1 MYAVMPG
8 DVVVH
13 RGLQEANDI
22 QAMVL
27 NNNKTVTQMK
37 LLLCKC
43 LGTGKAHNP
52 LYCTVLFQH
61 FAFSSALGPTT
72 CQCALFTNPAELK

>member
-27 NNNKTVTQMK
+27 NNNKTVT
-37 LLLCKC
+37 
-43 LGTGKAHNP
+43 
-52 LYCTVLFQH
+52 
-61 FAFSSALGPTT
+61 
-72 CQCALFTNPAELK
+72 